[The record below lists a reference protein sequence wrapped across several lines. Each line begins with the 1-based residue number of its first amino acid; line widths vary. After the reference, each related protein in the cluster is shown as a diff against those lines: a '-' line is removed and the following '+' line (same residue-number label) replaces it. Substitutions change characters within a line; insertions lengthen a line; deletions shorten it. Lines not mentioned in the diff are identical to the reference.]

1 MRQVGNRY
9 QNDIFKPKHINNHTN
24 VNSINIP
31 DQKAQIFRVN
41 KRKQGNYFLPKRNPL
56 KYKDT
61 DRLKVKVKG
70 NSLVVQWL
78 RLCTPDTG
86 GLGSI
91 PGQGTRSHM
100 PQLRFYAAK

>member
-9 QNDIFKPKHINNHTN
+9 QNDIFKSKHINNHTN

-31 DQKAQIFRVN
+31 NQKAQIFRVN

-61 DRLKVKVKG
+61 DRLKVKVK
-70 NSLVVQWL
+70 S
-78 RLCTPDTG
+78 
-86 GLGSI
+86 
-91 PGQGTRSHM
+91 
-100 PQLRFYAAK
+100 

>member
-9 QNDIFKPKHINNHTN
+9 QNDIFKSKHINNHTN

-31 DQKAQIFRVN
+31 NQKAQIFRVN

-61 DRLKVKVKG
+61 DRLKVKVKSWKKAYKG
-70 NSLVVQWL
+70 KKDLKK
-78 RLCTPDTG
+78 
-86 GLGSI
+86 I
-91 PGQGTRSHM
+91 
-100 PQLRFYAAK
+100 QLSGFKESRNDCQRN